1 MPRVGAGPGAA
12 TQAAARKVAESDKP
26 IGQIMAENDAKAAER
41 SRQLMAD
48 NADEAQQQ
56 TKPTPAARRTSARKP
71 AAAKPSPAKST
82 AIQDSLSKPPQD
94 RPTEH
99 RLTPLSEDEDFTV
112 LVMYGPAGTR
122 KTTSALRVTQT
133 GDGMGRVLVI
143 AAESGLKKQA
153 LQRNGVDVSRVVFW
167 PPKGEVVT
175 HDGLESLFFQILAD
189 TERDP
194 SAWLAVVWDS
204 LTEVIETLVDQ
215 ATAADV
221 ARLTEIARVAKTQIE
236 VRKVYEREG
245 ADYGVVT
252 GQFRTLL
259 RKWRTLPCHQ
269 IFVALEEDR
278 KETVETDEGRKQK
291 VGVIGP
297 ALPPKIRMDTEQH
310 ADIIIRTTVV
320 DIPGVGPIGI
330 GRSTPA
336 EDLRA
341 KERYGVLPG
350 TMIDPGFERIWGY
363 ITGELKLE
371 TDDTQQA
378 AMAQSVTAQ
387 GVETALESAKEKTA
401 RVASERAAKAAERKA
416 AVPPPKQSAAQ
427 ARRQSAKVTA
437 DSGTPD
443 NPAM

>member
-1 MPRVGAGPGAA
+1 MPKVGAGAA
-12 TQAAARKVAESDKP
+12 TQAAARKVADSDKP
-26 IGQIMAENDAKAAER
+26 GTNQTER
-41 SRQLMAD
+41 SRQVMAD
-48 NADEAQQQ
+48 NADEAQQPSRPPVAK
-56 TKPTPAARRTSARKP
+56 KPAPVRKP
-71 AAAKPSPAKST
+71 AAAKPAPAKST
-82 AIQDSLSKPPQD
+82 ALQDSLNKPPQD

-99 RLTPLSEDEDFTV
+99 KLTPLSEDEDFTV

-153 LQRNGVDVSRVVFW
+153 LARNGVDVSRVVFW

-175 HDGLESLFFQILAD
+175 HDGLESLFFQVLAD

-194 SAWLAVVWDS
+194 NAWLAVVWDS

-221 ARLTEIARVAKTQIE
+221 ARLQEIARVAKAKIE
-236 VRKVYEREG
+236 VRKIYEREG

-278 KETVETDEGRKQK
+278 KETVEADDGRKQK

-310 ADIIIRTTVV
+310 ADIIIRMTVV
-320 DIPGVGPIGI
+320 DIPGVGPVGI

-350 TMIDPGFERIWGY
+350 TMIDPGFERIWRY
-363 ITGELKLE
+363 VTGELKADQDE
-371 TDDTQQA
+371 IQA
-378 AMAQSVTAQ
+378 AVDGSA
-387 GVETALESAKEKTA
+387 ETALESAKEKTT
-401 RVASERAAKAAERKA
+401 RVAAERAAKTAERKA
-416 AVPPPKQSAAQ
+416 SVPPPKSNAA
-427 ARRQSAKVTA
+427 ARRPTAKVTA
-437 DSGTPD
+437 DSGTASS
-443 NPAM
+443 PAM